1 MSEQQAPAQPVPLS
15 VWRDPWHFLAFG
27 LGSGTLP
34 KAPGTWGSLIALP
47 FLPLWQLLGG
57 WSYPLLLVLLTVFGC
72 WLCGKVARELGVH
85 DHEGIVWD
93 EMVGIWI
100 TFWLAPPGLIWLL
113 VGFVAFRVLDICKP
127 WPIRWLDVNVRGG
140 VGIMV
145 DDVLAGILAWLVVQG
160 LHIGWGHLV
169 G

>member
-1 MSEQQAPAQPVPLS
+1 M
-15 VWRDPWHFLAFG
+15 
-27 LGSGTLP
+27 
-34 KAPGTWGSLIALP
+34 P

-57 WSYPLLLVLLTVFGC
+57 WSYPLLLVLLTVFGF

-127 WPIRWLDVNVRGG
+127 CQSAGWMSMSAAASA
-140 VGIMV
+140 IMV
-145 DDVLAGILAWLVVQG
+145 DDVLAASSPGWWFRDYTSVGVISSADETQAQG
-160 LHIGWGHLV
+160 AGQ
-169 G
+169 

>member
-1 MSEQQAPAQPVPLS
+1 M
-15 VWRDPWHFLAFG
+15 
-27 LGSGTLP
+27 
-34 KAPGTWGSLIALP
+34 
-47 FLPLWQLLGG
+47 
-57 WSYPLLLVLLTVFGC
+57 LLTVFGF